1 MGVTI
6 KNTISFPKFTFQEDL
21 RIIAS
26 RIFIPIM
33 QQNID
38 NQVALDG
45 GALKP
50 NNPNY
55 TINKVKRGL
64 SPKILIATG
73 MLRSGFIYKDKG
85 KNSVIVTLR
94 SDRRSIGGYLQDMG
108 KNFFGIST
116 RMENSAVKYM
126 KDKINEALKNGKR
139 S

>member
-6 KNTISFPKFTFQEDL
+6 KNTIKFPKFTFQEDL

-33 QQNID
+33 QENIE

-50 NNPNY
+50 NNPKY
-55 TINKVKRGL
+55 TLNKVRKGL

-73 MLRSGFIYKDKG
+73 QLRSGFIYKDKG
-85 KNSVIVTLR
+85 KNTVIVTLNSNR
-94 SDRRSIGGYLQDMG
+94 KTIGGYLQDMG

-116 RMENSAVKYM
+116 RMENSAIKYM
-126 KDKINEALKNGKR
+126 KDKINEALKNGK
-139 S
+139 SK